1 MKMGEHMEPVI
12 ELLEELNGNNTDA
25 KLKLLALV
33 ISEYMI
39 NADVTGFEVTAGKM
53 KVSVDI
59 SVEEKPMNKSTITRE
74 RLQELVAGQSGF
86 NLRTATHEESQ
97 ELARIAMAALDCEP
111 VAWLLSGGGAKNV
124 VCFDSGN
131 AYADPLREVTPL
143 YRHAQQPVVPD
154 EKPMPNPLSMYAVD
168 AVAAIA
174 EVKGWNTCRAAMLNG
189 GKS

>member
-59 SVEEKPMNKSTITRE
+59 SMEE
-74 RLQELVAGQSGF
+74 
-86 NLRTATHEESQ
+86 
-97 ELARIAMAALDCEP
+97 
-111 VAWLLSGGGAKNV
+111 
-124 VCFDSGN
+124 
-131 AYADPLREVTPL
+131 
-143 YRHAQQPVVPD
+143 
-154 EKPMPNPLSMYAVD
+154 
-168 AVAAIA
+168 
-174 EVKGWNTCRAAMLNG
+174 
-189 GKS
+189 

>member
-59 SVEEKPMNKSTITRE
+59 S
-74 RLQELVAGQSGF
+74 
-86 NLRTATHEESQ
+86 
-97 ELARIAMAALDCEP
+97 
-111 VAWLLSGGGAKNV
+111 
-124 VCFDSGN
+124 
-131 AYADPLREVTPL
+131 
-143 YRHAQQPVVPD
+143 
-154 EKPMPNPLSMYAVD
+154 
-168 AVAAIA
+168 A
-174 EVKGWNTCRAAMLNG
+174 ED
-189 GKS
+189 